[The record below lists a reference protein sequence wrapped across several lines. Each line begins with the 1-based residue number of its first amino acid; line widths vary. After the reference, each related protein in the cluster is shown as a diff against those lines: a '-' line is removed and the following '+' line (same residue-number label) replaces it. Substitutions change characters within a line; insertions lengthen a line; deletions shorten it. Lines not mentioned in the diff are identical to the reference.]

1 MRISYIIIYMIIP
14 YEYIYVIIPNHSL
27 RKEHVSFLPPS
38 SFFSQNFPTTTTT
51 PTTITNKGMPTQGVV
66 DEEGDYSMIHL
77 QNQEEG
83 AWWNSKVKASLVLLF
98 FVGLCVALIL
108 AIIVPLG

>member
-1 MRISYIIIYMIIP
+1 M
-14 YEYIYVIIPNHSL
+14 
-27 RKEHVSFLPPS
+27 
-38 SFFSQNFPTTTTT
+38 TA
-51 PTTITNKGMPTQGVV
+51 QGVV

-77 QNQEEG
+77 QNQDEG
-83 AWWNSKVKASLVLLF
+83 ACWNSKVKASLVLLF